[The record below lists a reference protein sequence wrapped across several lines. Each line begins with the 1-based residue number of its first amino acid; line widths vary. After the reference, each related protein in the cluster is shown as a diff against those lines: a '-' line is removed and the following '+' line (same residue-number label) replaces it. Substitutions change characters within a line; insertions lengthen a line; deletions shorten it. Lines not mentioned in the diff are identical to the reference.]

1 MAYKKIPEEI
11 IDLIRERV
19 SIERVIGEYVPLKK
33 SGHRFK
39 GLCPFHQE
47 KTPSF
52 TVNTD
57 LQIFKCFGCGE
68 SGNVFNFLMKYE
80 NISFLEAV
88 QKLALS
94 AGIEIPEMSLES
106 PLDKS
111 EKANV
116 FEIMNKA
123 WKLFANVL
131 LTAENAE
138 NARQYLLRRGI
149 QRKHIIQYGLGYAPD
164 QWDFLVARFKSDPE
178 LLISSGLA
186 IRQQE
191 TGKLYD
197 RFRNRIMFPIR
208 EPQKGRIVAFG
219 GRTLGDDPAKYI
231 NSPETI
237 IYRKSQIL
245 YGLFESKKTIQSSR
259 ETIVVEGYF
268 DRISMDIAGFN
279 NVVAPCGTSI
289 THDQIRL
296 LKRFT
301 DTCFILFDSDG
312 AGIKAAQRALE
323 IGLEMGLKTLA
334 VPLPKG
340 KDPDEILREQGKEK
354 LERHLNNAISGI
366 DFLIE
371 CASSIY
377 DLDIPKGRRNVV
389 ETLIPFLLE
398 VNDDIDRGAYIAR
411 IANLVGVPS
420 ESILELLR
428 RSRSRRD
435 KADGVIAGNSS
446 SSNQLLEGKSS
457 TIDSLILVEK
467 ELFHFLIKN
476 PEYLVWAENPIHP
489 ESMLSKTAQKIYE
502 SLKKEYGDNGNL
514 AVDRI
519 IGTLSN
525 HKLQKIFI
533 DLFEDSDSKPLLRHK
548 TAAVLFQSL
557 VWRLKEKTLLK
568 ELESVHREI
577 SSSPANPKKTEALL
591 MRKLEI
597 LNELSSKSFLDQED
611 EQ

>member
-106 PLDKS
+106 PQDKS

-197 RFRNRIMFPIR
+197 PFRNRIMFPIR

-420 ESILELLR
+420 EAILELLR

>member
-106 PLDKS
+106 PQDKS

-420 ESILELLR
+420 EAILELLR